1 MGADRSELPRSSEV
15 KSTRGEGGLRVSD
28 PDSAAT
34 PRRRRTP
41 RAQRKSANTADS
53 AARPSDM
60 NDTDADQAGPAG
72 AEPDDAAELAQA
84 AAEPANAGA
93 TADGDDS
100 GGSAREEMGHRT
112 SLVGLARRAAEYVRV
127 LTGRHPESVISIERR
142 EGDWCLGVEVIETRR
157 IPDSADIL
165 ATYEVLLAAAGSLI
179 SYRRIRRYTRGQVDR
194 PRR

>member
-1 MGADRSELPRSSEV
+1 M
-15 KSTRGEGGLRVSD
+15 RVSD
-28 PDSAAT
+28 TDSAAA

-41 RAQRKSANTADS
+41 RAQPKSANTTEGS
-53 AARPSDM
+53 AARPPDEEG
-60 NDTDADQAGPAG
+60 AGDDPATP
-72 AEPDDAAELAQA
+72 AVAAPDA
-84 AAEPANAGA
+84 AAEPEQPAAEQENAGA
-93 TADGDDS
+93 TADGEES
-100 GGSAREEMGHRT
+100 GASASADKGHRT

-165 ATYEVLLAAAGSLI
+165 AVYEVLLTSAGNLV

-194 PRR
+194 TGR